1 MHYSLEMIFDNKTE
15 EKINSILLDL
25 AEINA
30 GLLSFDKNALPH
42 MTIGNWN
49 DIEINECCEK
59 IKLFLKDIQPFEVS
73 FNSIGIF
80 PTSGCVYLSPVVT
93 GNLLNFHRKIHMLL
107 SDCNHIGWEYYL
119 PDMWVP
125 HCGLDIST
133 NINQICKTANFVIN
147 TFEPLSGTINNIN
160 LYECCEPVKR
170 LIKKFP
176 LNNFQS

>member
-1 MHYSLEMIFDNKTE
+1 
-15 EKINSILLDL
+15 
-25 AEINA
+25 
-30 GLLSFDKNALPH
+30 
-42 MTIGNWN
+42 
-49 DIEINECCEK
+49 
-59 IKLFLKDIQPFEVS
+59 
-73 FNSIGIF
+73 
-80 PTSGCVYLSPVVT
+80 LSPVVT